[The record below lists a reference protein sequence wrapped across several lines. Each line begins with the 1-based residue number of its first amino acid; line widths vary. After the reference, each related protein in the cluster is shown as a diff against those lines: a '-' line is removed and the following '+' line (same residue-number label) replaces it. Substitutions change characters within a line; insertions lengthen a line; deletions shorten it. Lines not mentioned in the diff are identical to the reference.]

1 MSFISTSD
9 GLGDEA
15 ERQQLAAGKNQVEQV
30 QQHVQPA
37 VYLFLAKMLV
47 RRQRHQHGAAAH
59 SPALESSNQMWQLAV
74 LARFAK
80 RSRADLWGD
89 DLLIPNISVEDFDHD
104 LGQLC

>member
-9 GLGDEA
+9 GLGDAA

-89 DLLIPNISVEDFDHD
+89 DLLIPNIGVEDFDHD